1 MPLPC
6 LVMPPTVEEEPMPLI
21 DRIGMDMGSKH
32 SVADGLRW
40 AATHGLRSCGRA
52 RLLRTTDPGAPAP
65 KDEEG

>member
-1 MPLPC
+1 
-6 LVMPPTVEEEPMPLI
+6 MPLI
-21 DRIGMDMGSKH
+21 DHSWMESGTKQ

>member
-1 MPLPC
+1 
-6 LVMPPTVEEEPMPLI
+6 MPLI
-21 DRIGMDMGSKH
+21 DRIGIDSGTTH

-40 AATHGLRSCGRA
+40 AATHGLHSGGRA